1 MWIIRWIFW
10 VVVLLFIIYF
20 ATQNATQTVI
30 VKFYKYQS
38 NQLPLWVVMYISFA
52 VGILVWL
59 VGSIFKVLQLKNEVR
74 KMNKENTVLR
84 KELDELRN
92 IPIEEETDAID
103 DLEGEI

>member
-20 ATQNATQTVI
+20 ATENATQTVS
-30 VKFYKYQS
+30 VEFYKYRS
-38 NQLPLWVVMYISFA
+38 NQLPLWVVMYVSFA